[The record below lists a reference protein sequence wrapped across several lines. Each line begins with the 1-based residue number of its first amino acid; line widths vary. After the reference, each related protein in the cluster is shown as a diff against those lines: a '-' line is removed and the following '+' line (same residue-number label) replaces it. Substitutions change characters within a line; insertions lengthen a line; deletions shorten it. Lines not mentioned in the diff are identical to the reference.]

1 MGFSLS
7 RIGESGN
14 FTVNIDMKSNGKS
27 PSVVCRRNDGGRQ
40 TINTG
45 WGGSYSPSS
54 ILTFLRK
61 KWR

>member
-27 PSVVCRRNDGGRQ
+27 PSVVCRRNDGGRP

-45 WGGSYSPSS
+45 WKGSYSSSS